1 MAETGEIRGAP
12 MTKRRIMMCVAVIV
26 VAVACAPVVP
36 PTSGAKIE
44 KGQRFSGQVN
54 GTEDGAVIYTFCPG
68 AMWEGRRGTVVSGQT
83 MAVTRDESGDGDTG
97 EYWSVLAQP
106 AGSAWIEGIS
116 HYDQP
121 VEILAGLD
129 VPCTGS
135 GTVIFHQC
143 YGIVACT
150 SGSPDVVDVTFVNT
164 AL

>member
-68 AMWEGRRGTVVSGQT
+68 AMWEGRRLSVS
-83 MAVTRDESGDGDTG
+83 
-97 EYWSVLAQP
+97 
-106 AGSAWIEGIS
+106 
-116 HYDQP
+116 
-121 VEILAGLD
+121 
-129 VPCTGS
+129 
-135 GTVIFHQC
+135 TVI
-143 YGIVACT
+143 VASLSYT
-150 SGSPDVVDVTFVNT
+150 GRRSFIRASHF
-164 AL
+164 